1 MFCWTSFYK
10 NFMEKRR
17 GNPNY
22 DVNKL
27 TEEEIYILAA
37 ADTAQQTSISRQ
49 KRMVAKM
56 LNEQMR
62 KLFEYVH
69 STGGLNPYPKPVY
82 KQQLQATQF
91 DKITEKIEKEMN
103 RRKYRWEEIEVYNPG
118 VELHHPDGF
127 SLIIKKSN
135 IDHPA
140 SGYGVFIRGEAPPGV
155 IIGFYPG
162 VIYYPPD
169 ITPDILQNNEYLM
182 IRYDGVIIDARDWEQ
197 RAEQRMKAKLAL
209 KYAADLTL
217 NPTLLLKFCN
227 PFAIVNYINHPP
239 KGTPPNVFCYPYDF
253 PKRMPDE
260 LKAYVPH
267 EYAEN
272 HSTFSELFWK
282 NSNTFMESIVCVT
295 RRFVKDEELFL
306 NYRYNP
312 FGYQYPDWY
321 EQPDIEEAKRRWGPR
336 RFWEILY

>member
-162 VIYYPPD
+162 VIYYPPF
-169 ITPDILQNNEYLM
+169 TRTYAHSLLFA
-182 IRYDGVIIDARDWEQ
+182 GHHSGHL
-197 RAEQRMKAKLAL
+197 AK
-209 KYAADLTL
+209 
-217 NPTLLLKFCN
+217 
-227 PFAIVNYINHPP
+227 
-239 KGTPPNVFCYPYDF
+239 
-253 PKRMPDE
+253 
-260 LKAYVPH
+260 
-267 EYAEN
+267 
-272 HSTFSELFWK
+272 
-282 NSNTFMESIVCVT
+282 
-295 RRFVKDEELFL
+295 
-306 NYRYNP
+306 
-312 FGYQYPDWY
+312 
-321 EQPDIEEAKRRWGPR
+321 
-336 RFWEILY
+336 